1 MPQIVGKYLRGIH
14 ARRFANTLHLRPDLT
29 AAHRFSASGEKDLA
43 GGNFLF
49 SGVFQQLFTQLPRQ
63 QNRAN
68 FTLQRDSGAASPD
81 SLHRDVPHL
90 AHPDARGA
98 DGLHDEG
105 DPLPAQAE
113 RGGDQLFVS
122 ANERMAAGRVATPRA
137 MTRRAESGSSKM
149 SSARRRPRSRRN
161 SRPRSAKAES

>member
-1 MPQIVGKYLRGIH
+1 M
-14 ARRFANTLHLRPDLT
+14 
-29 AAHRFSASGEKDLA
+29 
-43 GGNFLF
+43 F

-90 AHPDARGA
+90 AHSDARGA

-113 RGGDQLFVS
+113 RGGDQLFVVCS
-122 ANERMAAGRVATPRA
+122 VQLSPGLPEQTALDLQIVCAAVRP
-137 MTRRAESGSSKM
+137 AEKVEQVVQGCQRCVNG
-149 SSARRRPRSRRN
+149 RRRIVFFSLKVLLPGQNGILRD
-161 SRPRSAKAES
+161 RPTIQKQ

>member
-63 QNRAN
+63 QNRAD
-68 FTLQRDSGAASPD
+68 FSLQRDSGAANPD
-81 SLHRDVPHL
+81 SLHRDVPYFT
-90 AHPDARGA
+90 HPDARGA

-105 DPLPAQAE
+105 DPLPA
-113 RGGDQLFVS
+113 
-122 ANERMAAGRVATPRA
+122 
-137 MTRRAESGSSKM
+137 
-149 SSARRRPRSRRN
+149 
-161 SRPRSAKAES
+161 